1 MLFRGKSTAQMSM
14 TQSCNTGLSFDQGD
28 NSHLEEKDATI
39 LKAGWVS
46 KKNSLVGWKKRF
58 FRCSTTHLKY
68 FESEECEDA
77 KKTVQGKEL
86 VEVRST
92 EGSEHEFSLFTTSK
106 THRLQVSSKEDR
118 DEWVEALETLIA
130 LSSKRAR
137 GSTQIDYPETG
148 AQRGPLNRTAS
159 AAVLSAGRRGV
170 RSARGVRNLPPRP
183 STPLSKHTLDN
194 LPKASALISSKQ
206 SEWLPVWKAVKDC
219 CYTVKPYKTSGI
231 ITKIP
236 TGKTIKGWPVIQV
249 TTKTTGIK
257 QTWLRCKAGWTLLS
271 DNGTEFAVP
280 CLSHNSWASSTGAVL
295 PLHNHYPS
303 DNDEDNDRS
312 VVAQLEANKCIS
324 RSELKVL
331 PMIVKVSAEDNDE
344 EKRSSK
350 AEVWM
355 KEAKTENWCCLLSG
369 DTFFLEPRRKEDN
382 EETAKSDKDHSLSS
396 SKPPQPPPPANPPQ
410 PPPPANPYPSTSNK
424 NQRGV
429 DSSSTP
435 IPPPP
440 PGKPHPSTSS
450 SGLPPPPRSNEP
462 PLPSTPFSSSN
473 PPPPPPPSAPYPP
486 QHQPSR
492 QHPHPSSSQSPPLPS
507 PPPKPQPLDSKNS
520 VGNPPPTPPPPLRLM
535 SRPPLPS
542 MENNSPVTLLPPP
555 PPPTMS
561 MLQEDLD
568 DIDLDSPPPVPRPP
582 CSSSST

>member
-39 LKAGWVS
+39 LKAG
-46 KKNSLVGWKKRF
+46 
-58 FRCSTTHLKY
+58 Y

-303 DNDEDNDRS
+303 DNDEDNDRG

-382 EETAKSDKDHSLSS
+382 EETAKSSRKYSTYKIKEITRLILFELPLMFQFRQGEGDKDHSLSS

-440 PGKPHPSTSS
+440 PASTISSTS
-450 SGLPPPPRSNEP
+450 
-462 PLPSTPFSSSN
+462 PSVFFTI
-473 PPPPPPPSAPYPP
+473 
-486 QHQPSR
+486 
-492 QHPHPSSSQSPPLPS
+492 PS
-507 PPPKPQPLDSKNS
+507 P
-520 VGNPPPTPPPPLRLM
+520 T
-535 SRPPLPS
+535 
-542 MENNSPVTLLPPP
+542 
-555 PPPTMS
+555 
-561 MLQEDLD
+561 
-568 DIDLDSPPPVPRPP
+568 I
-582 CSSSST
+582 STS